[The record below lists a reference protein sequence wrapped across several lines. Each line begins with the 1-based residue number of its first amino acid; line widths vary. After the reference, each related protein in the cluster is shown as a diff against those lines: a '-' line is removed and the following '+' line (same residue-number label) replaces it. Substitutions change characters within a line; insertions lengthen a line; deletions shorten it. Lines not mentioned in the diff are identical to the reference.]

1 MIRKFSQR
9 GFIVAATC
17 VCALVVA
24 SCTLPRSGPNKSEIF
39 AGSVQREGDSFIVE
53 VNDYVNRSTA
63 VVPSF
68 GFSSTFKN
76 AGLLGSDTVRA
87 GDTLSLIIWENTDNS
102 LLAGAGGN
110 STPLSGIQ
118 VDAQGFI
125 FVPYAGRLKAA
136 GNTTD
141 EIRELITN
149 RLKDQTPDPQVQVT
163 REAGDGATVVLAG
176 AVGAG
181 GVAPIERPTR
191 TLATMLASV
200 GGVSIEPET
209 AQVTVTR
216 GNKSEMIWYQDL
228 FDFPQMDIALRNG
241 DRIYVDTDSRAFTAL
256 GATGQGRIDFPTQ
269 TISVVEALALVGGL
283 SSTAA
288 DPTGIFIFRNEREE
302 IANQVLGR
310 DDLIGAQRMIYVL
323 DLTRPNAIFTARDF
337 VVRDQDTVY
346 VTEAPFNQW
355 NKAIAAATGSLNA
368 INTLNASGQTLAG
381 TQ

>member
-1 MIRKFSQR
+1 
-9 GFIVAATC
+9 
-17 VCALVVA
+17 
-24 SCTLPRSGPNKSEIF
+24 
-39 AGSVQREGDSFIVE
+39 
-53 VNDYVNRSTA
+53 
-63 VVPSF
+63 
-68 GFSSTFKN
+68 
-76 AGLLGSDTVRA
+76 
-87 GDTLSLIIWENTDNS
+87 
-102 LLAGAGGN
+102 
-110 STPLSGIQ
+110 
-118 VDAQGFI
+118 
-125 FVPYAGRLKAA
+125 
-136 GNTTD
+136 
-141 EIRELITN
+141 
-149 RLKDQTPDPQVQVT
+149 
-163 REAGDGATVVLAG
+163 
-176 AVGAG
+176 
-181 GVAPIERPTR
+181 
-191 TLATMLASV
+191 
-200 GGVSIEPET
+200 
-209 AQVTVTR
+209 
-216 GNKSEMIWYQDL
+216 MIWYQDL

-283 SSTAA
+283 SSIAA